1 MNWQEL
7 GFVLV
12 AFPAIL
18 FVVDPFA
25 AVPIFAS
32 ITAGDPLQKRREI
45 ARRAAL
51 AAALILTLFAL
62 LGGLVFRLLGISLG
76 AFKIAGGLMLL
87 LMAIDMMRAQ
97 PSRTRST
104 VAEQEEGRDK
114 EDVAVVPLALPM
126 LAGPGAIATVTVL
139 MSRAG
144 WRPLPTA
151 AVFVSIWVTA
161 LISWLVLGATAQA
174 ERFMSRTT
182 LRIIERVAGLFLA
195 AVAVEFMVG
204 GIADL
209 LPRLRGS

>member
-1 MNWQEL
+1 MRWSEL

-32 ITAGDPLQKRREI
+32 ITADDPPEKRLAI
-45 ARRAAL
+45 SRRAAL
-51 AAALILTLFAL
+51 ATAVTLSFFAL
-62 LGGLVFRLLGISLG
+62 VGGLFFRLLGISLG

-97 PSRTRST
+97 PSPTRST
-104 VAEQEEGRDK
+104 AAERAEGREKD
-114 EDVAVVPLALPM
+114 DVAVVPLAIPM

-151 AVFVSIWVTA
+151 AVFISIAATGV
-161 LISWLVLGATAQA
+161 IVWLVLRATVLA
-174 ERFMSRTT
+174 ERFLTRTH

-195 AVAVEFMVG
+195 AIAVEFMAG

-209 LPRLRGS
+209 MPRLRG